1 MRALE
6 LKLGGTLKIIASE
19 IEQPTAGC
27 YVTLRYDGFT
37 IKARG
42 DEMSYTLPADKQ
54 VHMQVAYVDANGNP
68 AAVDGAVAWDSSNDT
83 IVTVEA
89 DSTDSTK
96 VTVRA
101 AGKVGNAQV
110 TAIADADLGAGVREL
125 TTTMDVSVVAGEA
138 VAGTITPAG
147 PPEPITP

>member
-1 MRALE
+1 MRAVE

-19 IEQPTAGC
+19 IEQPGAGC

-54 VHMQVAYVDANGNP
+54 VGVQVAYVDSSGNP
-68 AAVDGAVAWDSSNDT
+68 AIVDGSVAWDSSNDT
-83 IVTVEA
+83 IVTVEVDAA
-89 DSTDSTK
+89 DSTK
-96 VTVRA
+96 AIVRA
-101 AGKVGNAQV
+101 TGKVGNTQV
-110 TAIADADLGAGVREL
+110 SAIADADLGEGVREL
-125 TTTMDVSVVAGEA
+125 VTTMDVAIVAGEA

-147 PPEPITP
+147 PAEPIS